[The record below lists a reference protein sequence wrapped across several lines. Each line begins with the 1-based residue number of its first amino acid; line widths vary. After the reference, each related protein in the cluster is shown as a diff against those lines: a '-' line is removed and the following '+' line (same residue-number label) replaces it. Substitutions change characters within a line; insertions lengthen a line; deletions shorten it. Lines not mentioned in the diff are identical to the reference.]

1 MKTLKRLLK
10 ADALILGGLA
20 IYSGIIQAGSNSN
33 SFPPDPSSSGFVFD
47 VTDGDTVKVSSN
59 GEDFRVRLAQ
69 IDAPERNQP
78 HGSQATQALEALVL
92 MRQVELTVT
101 DVDRYGRLVATIYI
115 DGVDVN
121 RALVAEGHAWVYR
134 QYMTDETLLDDESK
148 AREARMGLWADS
160 NAVAPWDWRRGVR
173 VSSAVASKARSNNND
188 NATCG
193 SKRYC
198 GEMSSCEEAMYFL
211 NSCGLSRLDGDGD
224 GILCESL
231 CR

>member
-10 ADALILGGLA
+10 VDAIILGGLAIYA
-20 IYSGIIQAGSNSN
+20 IYSGIIQAESNSN
-33 SFPPDPSSSGFVFD
+33 ISPPEPSSSGFVFD

-69 IDAPERNQP
+69 IDTPERNQP
-78 HGSQATQALEALVL
+78 HGSQATQALEAMVL
-92 MRQVELTVT
+92 MKQVALTVT

-121 RALVAEGHAWVYR
+121 RALVAGGHAWVYR

-148 AREARMGLWADS
+148 AREAGMGLWADS

-173 VSSAVASKARSNNND
+173 VSSAVAPKAN
-188 NATCG
+188 NATCS

-198 GEMSSCEEAMYFL
+198 GEMTSCKEAMYFL

-224 GILCESL
+224 GIPCESL